1 MLEQQSAYEHDKKE
15 RELLQKQLQQQ
26 RLLFS
31 ENIEQL
37 RAALQPDEPCM
48 VCGSQQHP
56 YREQQHLL
64 EKSLLVIQ
72 EQQEKI
78 ICKRTG
84 GSKSVAGCP
93 AAVSKT
99 GNRPVT
105 FAATATA
112 LS

>member
-72 EQQEKI
+72 EQQEKNYLQKNRRLKI
-78 ICKRTG
+78 SG
-84 GSKSVAGCP
+84 WLPGSSI
-93 AAVSKT
+93 
-99 GNRPVT
+99 
-105 FAATATA
+105 
-112 LS
+112 